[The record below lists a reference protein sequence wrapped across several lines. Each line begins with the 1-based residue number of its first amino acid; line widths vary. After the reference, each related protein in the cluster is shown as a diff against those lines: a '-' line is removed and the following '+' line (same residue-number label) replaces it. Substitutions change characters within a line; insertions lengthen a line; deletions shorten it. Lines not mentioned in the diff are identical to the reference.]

1 MQKSKKTVDIVEKY
15 CYNENKDIV
24 AALATQGKGEKM
36 HTNRLLGLM
45 RENRH
50 TQSDI
55 AEILSISPQGLR
67 LKLSGVSQFK
77 ANEIKILADL
87 YHVSVDYFFA
97 DDVVKIAKR
106 DHK

>member
-1 MQKSKKTVDIVEKY
+1 
-15 CYNENKDIV
+15 
-24 AALATQGKGEKM
+24 M

-45 RENRH
+45 RENGH

-87 YHVSVDYFFA
+87 YHVSVDYFFS

>member
-1 MQKSKKTVDIVEKY
+1 MY
-15 CYNENKDIV
+15 
-24 AALATQGKGEKM
+24 
-36 HTNRLLGLM
+36 TNRLLGLM

-87 YHVSVDYFFA
+87 YHVSVDYFFS
-97 DDVVKIAKR
+97 DDVAKIAKN
-106 DHK
+106 DYE

>member
-1 MQKSKKTVDIVEKY
+1 MY
-15 CYNENKDIV
+15 
-24 AALATQGKGEKM
+24 
-36 HTNRLLGLM
+36 TNRLLGLM

-55 AEILSISPQGLR
+55 ADILSISPQGLR

-87 YHVSVDYFFA
+87 YHVSVDYFFS
-97 DDVVKIAKR
+97 DDVAKIAKK
-106 DHK
+106 DLK

>member
-1 MQKSKKTVDIVEKY
+1 MY
-15 CYNENKDIV
+15 
-24 AALATQGKGEKM
+24 
-36 HTNRLLGLM
+36 TNRLLGLM

-87 YHVSVDYFFA
+87 YHVSVDYFFS
-97 DDVVKIAKR
+97 DDVAKIAKNG
-106 DHK
+106 HE

>member
-1 MQKSKKTVDIVEKY
+1 MY
-15 CYNENKDIV
+15 
-24 AALATQGKGEKM
+24 
-36 HTNRLLGLM
+36 TNRLLGLM

-55 AEILSISPQGLR
+55 ADILSISPQGLR

-87 YHVSVDYFFA
+87 YHVSVDYFFS
-97 DDVVKIAKR
+97 DDVAKIAKN
-106 DHK
+106 DHE